1 MLYEIVW
8 QNQILILGWWKQLS
22 WNWIV
27 QGQKIILKNV
37 DSKGGNIKLE
47 IRKEQRATGKGFA
60 GTNGRPQ
67 ESQNSKIANCATLK
81 RQLHFLPHK
90 TKTQK
95 LAGISDR
102 TTIENLSN
110 QVKKSKSETLCSS
123 YLAMARTNVFGP
135 SCIIFIWTH
144 VRIWLF
150 LYCICMFIFLY
161 LEEHF
166 RMSRFNFFP
175 VRGTECLNRI

>member
-1 MLYEIVW
+1 MEAASLELDRTRTEDYPQDCW
-8 QNQILILGWWKQLS
+8 
-22 WNWIV
+22 
-27 QGQKIILKNV
+27 LKGRQHQAG
-37 DSKGGNIKLE
+37 D
-47 IRKEQRATGKGFA
+47 KEGTEGDWATGKGFA

-123 YLAMARTNVFGP
+123 YLAMTRTNVFGP